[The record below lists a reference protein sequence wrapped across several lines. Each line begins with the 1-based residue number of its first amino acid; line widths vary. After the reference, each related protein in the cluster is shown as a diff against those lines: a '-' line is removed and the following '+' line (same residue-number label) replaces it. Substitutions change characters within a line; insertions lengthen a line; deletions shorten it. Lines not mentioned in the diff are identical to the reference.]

1 MEWRRVSSVE
11 KQARGLFTEIPF
23 RGFTG
28 WICIYDKDSYP
39 DDPETEPI
47 FQCVSRF
54 VEYPDL
60 NINYPIDLTVLQWY
74 DQPDLYG
81 STLDNGN
88 WVCGDLTETEEAT
101 TGFTHKDGATCTAWL
116 PNSYGYK
123 DYPSMYR
130 FSPDDNY

>member
-1 MEWRRVSSVE
+1 M
-11 KQARGLFTEIPF
+11 
-23 RGFTG
+23 
-28 WICIYDKDSYP
+28 D
-39 DDPETEPI
+39 
-47 FQCVSRF
+47 
-54 VEYPDL
+54 
-60 NINYPIDLTVLQWY
+60 YPIDLTVLQWF

-101 TGFTHKDGATCTAWL
+101 GDFSHKDGATCTAWL